1 MKDGF
6 EDSQIDHENPPVF
19 ADVEENKRASPLIER
34 IRLTKPCF
42 GVMLSSMFTNYAVM
56 SMLVYGFTGV
66 YRYALI
72 AGFITM
78 PISSVLTAWDAVV
91 DREKWYQKQVLLRQ
105 GRFQEAHSMKT
116 VFDWSGYEA
125 EIARTLK
132 NR

>member
-1 MKDGF
+1 
-6 EDSQIDHENPPVF
+6 
-19 ADVEENKRASPLIER
+19 
-34 IRLTKPCF
+34 
-42 GVMLSSMFTNYAVM
+42 
-56 SMLVYGFTGV
+56 
-66 YRYALI
+66 
-72 AGFITM
+72 M